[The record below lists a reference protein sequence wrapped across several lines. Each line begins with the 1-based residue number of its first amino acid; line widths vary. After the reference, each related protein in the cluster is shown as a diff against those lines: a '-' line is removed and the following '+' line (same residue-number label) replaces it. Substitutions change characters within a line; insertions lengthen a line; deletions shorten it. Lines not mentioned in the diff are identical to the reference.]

1 MQKKILGLTAVLA
14 MMTLAAC
21 ETVQG
26 AGRDISTAGAVVQQE
41 SAELKPGCDPDRSAR
56 HDGPPQPAA
65 GGLSHAHG
73 TLDKEP
79 DIDLVRLNVSLK
91 ETMRPSCGSS

>member
-41 SAELKPGCDPDRSAR
+41 SAQVQSG
-56 HDGPPQPAA
+56 
-65 GGLSHAHG
+65 
-73 TLDKEP
+73 
-79 DIDLVRLNVSLK
+79 
-91 ETMRPSCGSS
+91 M